1 MEEIVGEINDEYDEE
16 VRAQIVE
23 DNGSYLLDGML
34 AVRDLNRRFSLQV
47 PVHVGYTTL
56 AGFLMSE
63 TGQVPM
69 LGQSVNYGGATFI
82 IERIEGRRIRR
93 VRMTLASDLT
103 EEARKVGSIVPL
115 FCVTLANALW

>member
-1 MEEIVGEINDEYDEE
+1 LEEIVGEINDEYDEE